1 MKELIE
7 GLNLP
12 KQILDKTEKFM
23 SKLLGPSIKE
33 FGELFADKVRFRR
46 WKNQVKIFNKTREL
60 LDKNG
65 LEPRE
70 LNLKTLVPL
79 IEKSSVEEDE
89 LLQDKW
95 ANLISNIATTPENGL
110 EPRLIETLSSLSAI
124 EAKILDFIH
133 EDFYVK
139 RQLELARL
147 LKSPYASR
155 KYTEKDIKLEDITIS
170 FRNVKEHF
178 ELNKEFS
185 KIYIDNLESLG
196 LLRYEEPEIEIDN
209 GSTSADINEDEKDKS
224 QSVDLDLDISAY
236 YNSSDDFHIT
246 AYGNYFVNQCKS
258 E

>member
-1 MKELIE
+1 MKEIIE

-110 EPRLIETLSSLSAI
+110 EPRLINTLSALSSL
-124 EAKILDFIH
+124 EAKILDYIH
-133 EDFYVK
+133 EDFYIK

-147 LKSPYASR
+147 LKSRHASR

-170 FRNVKEHF
+170 FRALKEHF
-178 ELNKEFS
+178 ELNKEFA
-185 KIYIDNLESLG
+185 KIYVDNLESLG
-196 LLRYEEPEIEIDN
+196 LLRFEEPEIEIDN
-209 GSTSADINEDEKDKS
+209 GSTYADLNEDEKDKT
-224 QSVDLDLDISAY
+224 QTVDLELDISAY

-246 AYGNYFVNQCKS
+246 AYGNYFVKQCKS